1 MNPKEMLEHMCAF
14 GLTTTDRKAIC
25 TARGFPADYAFAG
38 DLLRHVFLS
47 DTGVKKVIGQ
57 LDEKECIFLYLMLF
71 VKREVD
77 LTFFTRIYPA
87 ANINLWSAT
96 FHKKYKIVFDNIR
109 TNLIRRG
116 LLIFDKTREFILE
129 KKTNLELQRFWFPAE
144 FAVHLPSPIAT
155 RQIDN
160 PETIAPPE
168 NIMRKKLMEIFS
180 QQPEVVHGTGDA
192 GNEKKADEKTEARL
206 HIKDG
211 KLLMNN
217 IRFTEKQL
225 QAWNISCWTKSLN
238 ISGQKREKDIS
249 TDRLLSFF
257 LEKMPATHWF
267 RPISLI
273 PLLEIAFPGTK
284 LSDPV
289 SAWMERLCEK
299 GWNRGCLAKTAVGET
314 FYYRLAYKDTT
325 DDANED
331 TSSLPLQPGDYLTV
345 MDKNTFAVDINL
357 VSYKNLEIIAQICR
371 LQITGGRL
379 IGEVDFISLSHCL
392 EEIEQEP
399 AFLWLKKH
407 LDGVKETVARIEKR
421 RNKTIIH
428 QNIMTAKISD
438 LGLKMMIEQKFAA
451 TGKVISINDEFIVFP
466 PALLPEIQK
475 LTKKAGH
482 VIKEVNSIEN

>member
-14 GLTTTDRKAIC
+14 GLTTADRKAIC

-38 DLLRHVFLS
+38 DLLQHVFLS
-47 DTGVKKVIGQ
+47 NTGVKKVIGQ
-57 LDEKECIFLYLMLF
+57 LDEKECIFLHLMLF

-77 LTFFTRIYPA
+77 LSFFTRIYPA
-87 ANINLWSAT
+87 ANVNLWSTT

-116 LLIFDKTREFILE
+116 ILIFDKSWKSILE

-155 RQIDN
+155 RQINN

-168 NIMRKKLMEIFS
+168 NIMRKKLAEIFS
-180 QQPEVVHGTGDA
+180 QQPEVEHGTGDA
-192 GNEKKADEKTEARL
+192 GNEKKADEKTGTRL

-211 KLLMNN
+211 KLLMNKTL
-217 IRFTEKQL
+217 FTEKQL
-225 QAWNISCWTKSLN
+225 RSWNISCWTESLN
-238 ISGQKREKDIS
+238 IPVQKKEKDIS
-249 TDRLLSFF
+249 TGRLLSFF
-257 LEKMPATHWF
+257 LDKMPATHWF
-267 RPISLI
+267 QSISLI
-273 PLLEIAFPGTK
+273 PLLKIAFPGAK
-284 LSDPV
+284 LPDPV

-299 GWNRGCLAKTAVGET
+299 GWSRGCLAKTAVGAT
-314 FYYRLAYKDTT
+314 FYYRLGCKDAT
-325 DDANED
+325 DDA
-331 TSSLPLQPGDYLTV
+331 TSLPRQQDDCLTV
-345 MDKNTFAVDINL
+345 VDQNTFAVDLNL

-371 LQITGGRL
+371 LQVSGGRL

-399 AFLWLKKH
+399 VFAWLKKH
-407 LDGVKETVARIEKR
+407 LDGVKEMVARIEKR

-428 QNIMTAKISD
+428 QNIMAAKISD
-438 LGLKMMIEQKFAA
+438 LGLKIMIEQKFAA
-451 TGKVISINDEFIVFP
+451 TGKVISLNDEFIVFP
-466 PALLPEIQK
+466 PALLQEIQK

-482 VIKEVNSIEN
+482 VIKVVNSIEN